1 MSNNIFKFLIKDK
14 FNFKAALKNFK
25 FYSEI
30 KNSGFFDESFYRKT
44 YSEYLKNEDPLTHY
58 LTEGYKLG
66 FLPSLN
72 FDSDAYLETYPQ
84 VRNADINP
92 LLHYIAHGQYED
104 KLVQSA
110 YSVRRK
116 EEILETNLMF
126 LNNYKFEREPLISI
140 IILNLNGLSHL
151 KRLFKD
157 FDKKTNYSNYEIIVV
172 DNGSSD
178 ESVKYLKNLKE
189 ELPIRIIEN
198 SENVS
203 FSKGNNDAAKIANGE
218 YLLLLNNDIEP
229 TYGWLNE
236 MMGTMLRNEKV
247 GAVGA
252 KLVFPYYYSDKSKS
266 YKIQHSGDIFAE
278 RMTPCCVYAKNN
290 SSSDLDLFDSHLN
303 GTNKCIAVTGAVML
317 VKKDVYMDLGGLSE
331 DYNYG
336 LEDVDFCLNLHKNGF
351 DTYYCGSALLFH
363 HESSTR
369 VKNKDYFDN
378 DKKNYNVFW
387 NRWGSFLSKHILL
400 DKIHNE
406 KFFSVKDLK
415 IVFINNNHNFD
426 KPVSEMVKAYSE
438 LGYEVA
444 VISNIEDKYIGNST
458 DIVVS
463 LADEYNFDDVIAR
476 DDAVKVRLH
485 MDSSMPQA
493 SIVSSNSVK
502 NDDVFLLD
510 SESPVGFALDIIDHI
525 EYSLVSCDGFLWD

>member
-30 KNSGFFDESFYRKT
+30 KNSDFFDESFYMET
-44 YSEYLKNEDPLTHY
+44 YSQYLKNEDPLTHY

-84 VRNADINP
+84 VKNADINP

-110 YSVRRK
+110 YSIRRK

-178 ESVKYLKNLKE
+178 ESVKYLKDLKE

-203 FSKGNNDAAKIANGE
+203 FSKGNNDAAEIANGE

-236 MMGTMLRNEKV
+236 MMGAMLHNEKV

-252 KLVFPYYYSDKSKS
+252 KLVFPYYYLDKSKS

-278 RMTPCCVYAKNN
+278 RMTPCCLYAKNN
-290 SSSDLDLFDSHLN
+290 SSADLDLFDSHLN
-303 GTNKCIAVTGAVML
+303 GNNKCIAVTGAVML

-351 DTYYCGSALLFH
+351 NTYCCGSALLFH

-387 NRWGSFLSKHILL
+387 NRWGSYLSKHVLL

-415 IVFINNNHNFD
+415 IVLINDNSNFD

-438 LGYEVA
+438 LGYEVT
-444 VISNIEDKYIGNST
+444 VISNIEDKYLGNST
-458 DIVVS
+458 DVVIS
-463 LADEYNFDDVIAR
+463 LVDEYDFNEVIAR
-476 DDAVKVRLH
+476 DDVVKVRLH
-485 MDSSMPQA
+485 IDSTMPQA
-493 SIVSSNSVK
+493 SIVSSDSVK
-502 NDDVFLLD
+502 DDDVFLLD

>member
-72 FDSDAYLETYPQ
+72 FDSDAYLDTYPQ
-84 VRNADINP
+84 VRNAGINP

-110 YSVRRK
+110 YPIRRK

-126 LNNYKFEREPLISI
+126 LNNYKFENEPLVSI

-178 ESVKYLKNLKE
+178 ESVKYLKDLKE

-203 FSKGNNDAAKIANGE
+203 FSKGNNGAAEIANGE

-236 MMGTMLRNEKV
+236 MVGAMLHNEKV

-252 KLVFPYYYSDKSKS
+252 KLVFPYYY
-266 YKIQHSGDIFAE
+266 
-278 RMTPCCVYAKNN
+278 
-290 SSSDLDLFDSHLN
+290 LD
-303 GTNKCIAVTGAVML
+303 
-317 VKKDVYMDLGGLSE
+317 
-331 DYNYG
+331 
-336 LEDVDFCLNLHKNGF
+336 
-351 DTYYCGSALLFH
+351 
-363 HESSTR
+363 
-369 VKNKDYFDN
+369 KNK
-378 DKKNYNVFW
+378 
-387 NRWGSFLSKHILL
+387 S
-400 DKIHNE
+400 
-406 KFFSVKDLK
+406 
-415 IVFINNNHNFD
+415 
-426 KPVSEMVKAYSE
+426 
-438 LGYEVA
+438 
-444 VISNIEDKYIGNST
+444 
-458 DIVVS
+458 
-463 LADEYNFDDVIAR
+463 
-476 DDAVKVRLH
+476 
-485 MDSSMPQA
+485 
-493 SIVSSNSVK
+493 
-502 NDDVFLLD
+502 
-510 SESPVGFALDIIDHI
+510 
-525 EYSLVSCDGFLWD
+525 